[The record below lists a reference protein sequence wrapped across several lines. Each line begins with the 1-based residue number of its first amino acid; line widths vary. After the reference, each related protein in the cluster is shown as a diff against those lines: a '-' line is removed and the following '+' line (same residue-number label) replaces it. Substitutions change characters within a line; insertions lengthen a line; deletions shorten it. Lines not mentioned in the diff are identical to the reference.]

1 MYSWEVQMWR
11 SRLSIRIRNPL
22 WIILL
27 KPWFHLMMENRI
39 YWNCRYLFQWGR
51 GDFLWDGNITS
62 EEPSQDLMNSFFLM
76 SKKWGGNRRNEFC
89 IKGLWKCCGTFHV
102 WRSYG
107 NCLYQKTG
115 PFWDLRLVVYWSQKC
130 QWLLLPLLGCW
141 SHFKKL
147 YWCMLR
153 EKKGEVLGW
162 NRCWVSAYLVGVTR
176 RKRGDHGAVS
186 CWWAVVAGCY
196 FLVAPVRKSIK
207 DQLTGKVKSDM
218 WVARAGTWQPGSLH
232 GSRMGYLPCL
242 TSCRLLGL
250 YPRARGEHLTSQLLW
265 VAA

>member
-1 MYSWEVQMWR
+1 MSSVLRACENAVG
-11 SRLSIRIRNPL
+11 LSMCDGP
-22 WIILL
+22 
-27 KPWFHLMMENRI
+27 METVFTKRQVP
-39 YWNCRYLFQWGR
+39 FETWG
-51 GDFLWDGNITS
+51 W
-62 EEPSQDLMNSFFLM
+62 
-76 SKKWGGNRRNEFC
+76 
-89 IKGLWKCCGTFHV
+89 
-102 WRSYG
+102 
-107 NCLYQKTG
+107 LYIGRKSVSDYCYHC
-115 PFWDLRLVVYWSQKC
+115 WVVEAI
-130 QWLLLPLLGCW
+130 
-141 SHFKKL
+141 FKKL

-250 YPRARGEHLTSQLLW
+250 YPRARGEHHTSQLLW